1 MYHQYDPC
9 VKRYLSLDPFSL
21 STLLIPTILL
31 ILYVCCLACCVL
43 EMVIHPP
50 NKNLNLP
57 ANSVFD
63 LEDNKY
69 FK

>member
-43 EMVIHPP
+43 EMVIHPL
-50 NKNLNLP
+50 NKILNLP
-57 ANSVFD
+57 ANFVFD